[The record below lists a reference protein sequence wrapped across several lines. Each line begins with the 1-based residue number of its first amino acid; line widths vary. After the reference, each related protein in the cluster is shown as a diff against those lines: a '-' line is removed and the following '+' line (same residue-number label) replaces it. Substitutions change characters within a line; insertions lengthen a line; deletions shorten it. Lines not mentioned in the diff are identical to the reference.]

1 MATDLDRA
9 LAKAQDEL
17 LSKTAPQTVA
27 SKLAWSGG
35 RTQLLELGDGPPLLL
50 VHGGL
55 GDAFAWAP
63 ILEPLSRT
71 HRVMAIDLPG
81 HGLADPFDYRD
92 VDLLDLARR
101 FLTDVM
107 DAIGLESVAI
117 VAHSV
122 GSLWSVVFALAN
134 PGRVSRLVLLGAP
147 AGVQR
152 PNVPIQLRLLGLPVV
167 GQFLGRKLM
176 SNPTHEGSRQFWGD
190 VLVKHP
196 ERVDDALL
204 DADVASARRNLDSHL
219 SLVKRLANA
228 GGLRRELILGDKWKG
243 LGVPTDLVWGDDDKF
258 LSPSAATQLVDA
270 NPNVRLHR
278 IPDAGH
284 VLWVDQ
290 PDQAVT
296 EIKRSGPFRGGEQ

>member
-1 MATDLDRA
+1 MATDLDQA
-9 LAKAQDEL
+9 LAQAQNEL
-17 LSKTAPQTVA
+17 LRRTAPQTLVGN
-27 SKLAWSGG
+27 LAWSGG
-35 RTQLLELGDGPPLLL
+35 RTQLLQLGDGPPLLL

-63 ILEPLSRT
+63 ILEPLSPH

-101 FLTDVM
+101 FLNDVL
-107 DAIGLESVAI
+107 DAIGLDSVAI

-122 GSLWSVVFALAN
+122 GSLWSVVFTLAY
-134 PGRVSRLVLLGAP
+134 PARVSRLVLLGAP

-167 GQFLGRKLM
+167 GQFLGRRLM
-176 SNPTHEGSRQFWGD
+176 SNPTREGSRQFWGD
-190 VLVKHP
+190 VLVRHP

-219 SLVKRLANA
+219 SLVQQLADA
-228 GGLRRELILGDKWKG
+228 GGLRRELHPGRQ
-243 LGVPTDLVWGDDDKF
+243 VE
-258 LSPSAATQLVDA
+258 ATGR
-270 NPNVRLHR
+270 PN
-278 IPDAGH
+278 
-284 VLWVDQ
+284 
-290 PDQAVT
+290 
-296 EIKRSGPFRGGEQ
+296 RSRVGRRR